1 MLRNDIPNFC
11 YSIKQIKDLI
21 DAIQPEIDRINARLD
36 QMKSDIH
43 ITITEVIERFERDFG
58 IVPDISKSIE
68 DRILAVMN
76 KKNIKKTLTDEMLNA
91 LIKRNYVSDKYEVIW
106 DYPQYSFNVLLKDD
120 KPTNNLIQAIE
131 DAKPAHLA
139 FLLSSLIGSLTIKI
153 KGTSIIISDL
163 ILRCGTFKAGEEVV

>member
-11 YSIKQIKDLI
+11 YNIKQIKDLI

-43 ITITEVIERFERDFG
+43 ITITDVIERFERDFG

-76 KKNIKKTLTDEMLNA
+76 KKNIKKTLTAERLNS
-91 LIKRNYVSDKYEVIW
+91 LIERNYNSKNFEVIW
-106 DYPQYSFNVLLKDD
+106 DYPEYTFNIFLKDD
-120 KPTNNLIQAIE
+120 RPINNLIQAVE
-131 DAKPAHLA
+131 EAKPAHLA
-139 FLLSSLIGSLTIKI
+139 FFLSYLIGNLTIKI
-153 KGTSIIISDL
+153 KGTSIIISNL
-163 ILRCGTFKAGEEVV
+163 ILRCGTFNAGEQVV